1 MELRV
6 INPGF
11 EYMLNG
17 IMEFQKEDTTG
28 FWSKPLYH
36 FYPQLDREY
45 AAGLNL
51 NEKRKYFE
59 NTLGQV
65 YEELE
70 PLMKEKVALYSGH
83 WEKCKPQITA
93 ALSEAF
99 GIDCENK
106 FNDMECRISMDP
118 VVPRYLTEQAFDMF
132 YLNSEKGFI
141 GIAIH
146 EMIHFVWFYVWN
158 EVFGDSYEEYE
169 APSLKWIL
177 SEMVVESIMKDDRL
191 SSLNPYF
198 ERSRG
203 GCIYP
208 YFFDMKVK
216 GSYVLPVLDEMYRTQ
231 SITDFMKNSYEYCLK
246 NEAEIR
252 EHIRKSEEQA

>member
-106 FNDMECRISMDP
+106 FNDMECRISMGRLYQD
-118 VVPRYLTEQAFDMF
+118 
-132 YLNSEKGFI
+132 
-141 GIAIH
+141 
-146 EMIHFVWFYVWN
+146 
-158 EVFGDSYEEYE
+158 
-169 APSLKWIL
+169 IL
-177 SEMVVESIMKDDRL
+177 
-191 SSLNPYF
+191 
-198 ERSRG
+198 RSRHLI
-203 GCIYP
+203 CFILTA
-208 YFFDMKVK
+208 KRA
-216 GSYVLPVLDEMYRTQ
+216 S
-231 SITDFMKNSYEYCLK
+231 
-246 NEAEIR
+246 
-252 EHIRKSEEQA
+252 